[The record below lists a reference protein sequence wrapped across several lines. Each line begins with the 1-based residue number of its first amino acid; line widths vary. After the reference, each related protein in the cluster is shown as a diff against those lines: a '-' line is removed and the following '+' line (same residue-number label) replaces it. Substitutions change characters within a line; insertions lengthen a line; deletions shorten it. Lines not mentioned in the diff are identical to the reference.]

1 MTLIEVIN
9 ASLDELRD
17 HDDDSLPFEHD
28 GQLSPE
34 ETAVNI
40 HLALNSPA
48 VLAALEALPPA
59 AQAALKDAWEVC
71 SAF

>member
-9 ASLDELRD
+9 ASLDELRGSND
-17 HDDDSLPFEHD
+17 AAEM
-28 GQLSPE
+28 Q
-34 ETAVNI
+34 AVVLHHN
-40 HLALNSPA
+40 LNSPA

-59 AQAALKDAWEVC
+59 AQDAIKEAWEIC